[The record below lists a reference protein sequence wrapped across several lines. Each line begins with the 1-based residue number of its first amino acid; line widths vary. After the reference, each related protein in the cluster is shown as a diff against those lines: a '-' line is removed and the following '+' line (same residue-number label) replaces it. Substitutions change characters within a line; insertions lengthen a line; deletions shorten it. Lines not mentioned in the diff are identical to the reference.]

1 MTELVANQDRSF
13 LRRVAFWGGLLT
25 WILLCATFVGLLGG
39 THPSDASRDCI
50 LGAAAG
56 LIAVLS
62 LPSAVLLARRIR
74 RRETARAILVPAL
87 ALLARIAAAAW
98 VLWSVH
104 GISHEHG
111 P

>member
-1 MTELVANQDRSF
+1 MNELVANQSL

-25 WILLCATFVGLLGG
+25 WIIICVTFVGLLGG
-39 THPSDASRDCI
+39 AHPSDASRDRI

-56 LIAVLS
+56 LIAVLT
-62 LPSAVLLARRIR
+62 LPSAVLLAQRIR
-74 RRETARAILVPAL
+74 RREAARAILIPAL
-87 ALLARIAAAAW
+87 ALGARVATVVW
-98 VLWSVH
+98 VLWFVH